1 MWLGINYSDVCK
13 IEKEQL
19 EARFTEEVRREMLEK
34 MKRRQRGGTIPA
46 PIIPNMDNNNT
57 MQSE

>member
-1 MWLGINYSDVCK
+1 MWLGINYSYVCK

-34 MKRRQRGGTIPA
+34 MKRRHHHGQAKRWDHP
-46 PIIPNMDNNNT
+46 NNNT